1 MHCVL
6 VAVRGFSL
14 VAASGVVMCGLL
26 TAVTS
31 LVVERTLECSGF
43 GSCGTRNLP
52 RPGMEPVFPH

>member
-26 TAVTS
+26 VTVAS
-31 LVVERTLECSGF
+31 LAAEHT
-43 GSCGTRNLP
+43 
-52 RPGMEPVFPH
+52 